1 MNKLFATLIGISIA
15 TVSATAFAGPDWQI
29 IERAR
34 QARHAEAQALSK
46 QAASPRNTV
55 RFAAQDPATMQP
67 MKDCAETPH
76 KQN

>member
-15 TVSATAFAGPDWQI
+15 TVSASAFAGPDWQI
-29 IERAR
+29 IEKGR

-46 QAASPRNTV
+46 QTAGPRNTV
-55 RFAAQDPATMQP
+55 RFAAQDPATMQA
-67 MKDCAETPH
+67 MKDCADAMH

>member
-1 MNKLFATLIGISIA
+1 MNKSFASFIGIGTAI
-15 TVSATAFAGPDWQI
+15 VSATAFAGPDWQI

-67 MKDCAETPH
+67 MKDCADALH